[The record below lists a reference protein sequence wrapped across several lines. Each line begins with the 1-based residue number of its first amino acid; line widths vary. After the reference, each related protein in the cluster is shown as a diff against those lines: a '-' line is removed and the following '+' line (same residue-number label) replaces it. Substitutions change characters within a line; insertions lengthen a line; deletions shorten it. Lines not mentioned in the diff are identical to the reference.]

1 MRMHYP
7 QIGLARVCALFG
19 VTRQSYYQHQWT
31 LMDYFSSESVVL
43 TAVQEIRAK
52 QPRLGGRKMYHLL
65 SDLLMDE
72 QIKMGRD
79 AFFDFLARHK
89 LLVRKRKLYA
99 HTTQS
104 FHRFRKH
111 KDLIKGQP
119 SPLTFNRL
127 WVSDITYL
135 RTDTG
140 FVYLSLITDAYSRM
154 IVGYHVGQTLEAIH
168 CITALKMA
176 LREHQMPLQE
186 LLHHSDRG
194 VQYCCDDYVA
204 LLAKWQIKISMTE
217 TGDPLDNAMAERV
230 NGILKDEYLDHVQI
244 KDYIHAKNLVD
255 NAIQTYNHLRP
266 HMSLNMATPIEVHQG
281 KENPKRLWKSS
292 KKKVFLGMTECV

>member
-1 MRMHYP
+1 
-7 QIGLARVCALFG
+7 
-19 VTRQSYYQHQWT
+19 
-31 LMDYFSSESVVL
+31 
-43 TAVQEIRAK
+43 
-52 QPRLGGRKMYHLL
+52 MYHIL

-79 AFFDFLARHK
+79 AFFDLLARNK
-89 LLVRKRKLYA
+89 LLVRKRKIYA

-119 SPLTFNRL
+119 APLAANRL

-135 RTDTG
+135 RTEKG

-154 IVGYHVGQTLEAIH
+154 VVGYHVGQTLEAIH
-168 CITALKMA
+168 SIAALKMA
-176 LREHQMPLQE
+176 LKGLQAPKPD

-194 VQYCCDDYVA
+194 SQYCCDEYVQ

-217 TGDPLDNAMAERV
+217 TSDPLDNAIAERV

-244 KDYIHAKNLVD
+244 KDYNHAQNLVKK
-255 NAIQTYNHLRP
+255 TVYSYNHLRP
-266 HMSLNMATPIEVHQG
+266 HMSLNMATPIEISKG
-281 KENPKRLWKSS
+281 KEIPVRLWKSN
-292 KKKVFLGMTECV
+292 KKKVF